1 MEKKIKTL
9 ALRICRFFADN
20 WVTGIIALFVAI
32 VLWGFVL
39 TSQNPERTK
48 TISGVQLSFEG
59 EADLIARQLVVQ
71 GDREDI
77 LSDVIVRVSTDLLSY
92 ANLDASDI
100 SATVS
105 LRNVSKM
112 GTYELDVRAVS
123 TMGTVLSVHPS
134 TITVDI
140 DRLST
145 KRIPVEITTVGER
158 SADLWYSTPDLS
170 RNEIEIEG
178 ALSVLSNI
186 NRAVGVVDISDKTAT
201 FSDAV
206 TLSLLDSN
214 GNEIAAT
221 SLYGEVPSVT
231 VTVEILPQKTV
242 TFDLEG
248 ALTGVENLPANYEIS
263 SMLTIPNSA
272 VIIGEQSVLDNI
284 DSLALST
291 LDVLTLLD
299 RITVA
304 NEYAE
309 DLSGTPVQLNII
321 VPDGVRILG
330 DITTVDVYVNIREK
344 IIERTFIDV
353 PITIINKS
361 NDLSYSIVIQ
371 SMDITISGKISLL
384 NNIDESDI
392 KLYADVANLPV
403 GMHSVVVNL
412 GLEDTELL
420 MQIAY
425 TLERNEISVAIAEK
439 Q

>member
-1 MEKKIKTL
+1 MEKKIKTF
-9 ALRICRFFADN
+9 ALRIGSFFADN

-77 LSDVIVRVSTDLLSY
+77 LSDVTVRVSTDLLNY

-112 GTYELDVRAVS
+112 GTYELNIHATS
-123 TMGTVLSVHPS
+123 TMGTVLSVSPS

-140 DRLST
+140 DRLTT
-145 KRIPVEITTVGER
+145 KRIPVEITTAGEK
-158 SADLWYSTPDLS
+158 SANLWYSTPELS
-170 RNEIEIEG
+170 RNEVEIEG

-186 NRAVGVVDISDKTAT
+186 NRAVGVVDISDKTTT

-206 TLSLLDSN
+206 TLSLMDLN
-214 GNEIAAT
+214 GNEIEAT

-231 VTVEILPQKTV
+231 VTVEILSQKTV
-242 TFDLEG
+242 PFDLEG
-248 ALTGVENLPANYEIS
+248 ALTGVDSLPANYEIS

-304 NEYAE
+304 GEDAE
-309 DLSGTPVQLNII
+309 DLSGTPVELDII
-321 VPDGVRILG
+321 IPDGVRIQG

-344 IIERTFIDV
+344 IIERTFIDI
-353 PITIINKS
+353 PITIINQS
-361 NDLSYSIVIQ
+361 SDLSYSIVIQ
-371 SMDITISGKISLL
+371 SMDVTISGKISLL

-392 KLYADVANLPV
+392 ELYIDVANLPV